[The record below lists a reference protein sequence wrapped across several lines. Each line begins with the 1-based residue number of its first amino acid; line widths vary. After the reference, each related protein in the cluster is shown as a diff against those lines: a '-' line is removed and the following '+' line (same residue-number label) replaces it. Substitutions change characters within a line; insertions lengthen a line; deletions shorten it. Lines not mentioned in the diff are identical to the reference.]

1 MSARTGT
8 RRAAVLL
15 ALSGNPRSV
24 YSLARTTGLKESAVS
39 GIVDALS
46 RTDLAVQHPRGWTL
60 GTGPHVAEALAQARA
75 TVQASAQP
83 DQSAVFS
90 AASDGASLPGSL
102 PASSRVTR
110 GPDR

>member
-1 MSARTGT
+1 MSAPGI

-15 ALSGNPRSV
+15 ALSSTPRSANGI
-24 YSLARTTGLKESAVS
+24 ARELELRSSAVDLILDS
-39 GIVDALS
+39 LS
-46 RTDLAVQHPRGWTL
+46 RSNLVEQHPSGWTL
-60 GTGPHVAEALAQARA
+60 AVGPHVAEAVAAARA

-90 AASDGASLPGSL
+90 AASDGGTVTASL

>member
-1 MSARTGT
+1 MSPRTGT

-24 YSLARTTGLKESAVS
+24 YSLARETGLKESAVS

-46 RTDLAVQHPRGWTL
+46 RTDLAVQHPRGWIL

-75 TVQASAQP
+75 TVQASEQRDAAP
-83 DQSAVFS
+83 DHSPVSSPATLT
-90 AASDGASLPGSL
+90 ASL
-102 PASSRVTR
+102 PASSRVTE
-110 GPDR
+110 GAGS

>member
-15 ALSGNPRSV
+15 ALSSTPRSI
-24 YSLARTTGLKESAVS
+24 YSIARETGLKEAGVS
-39 GIVDALS
+39 GVMDALS
-46 RTDLAVQHPRGWTL
+46 RTNLVEQSRTGWTL
-60 GTGPHVAEALAQARA
+60 AVGPHVTAALDDARA
-75 TVQASAQP
+75 TVQASEQS

-90 AASDGASLPGSL
+90 AASDGASLPASL